1 MSFIASFI
9 YALLVLSAWVAA
21 LLSRNSWIAN
31 KQSIAI
37 ENAARAKADE
47 AKAAKADEAAKA
59 AKAKAGISTADALFK
74 LAQRGDDGLY
84 VHRQVPCRTYPYYH

>member
-9 YALLVLSAWVAA
+9 YALIVLSAWVAA

-74 LAQRGDDGLY
+74 LDQR
-84 VHRQVPCRTYPYYH
+84 R

>member
-1 MSFIASFI
+1 MSFI

-59 AKAKAGISTADALFK
+59 AKAKAGISTPDALFK
-74 LAQRGDDGLY
+74 LAQCRDDGLY
-84 VHRQVPCRTYPYYH
+84 VHREVRCRAYPY

>member
-9 YALLVLSAWVAA
+9 YALLVLNPCVAV

-59 AKAKAGISTADALFK
+59 KAGISTAAALFK

-84 VHRQVPCRTYPYYH
+84 VHR